1 MDKLFFPVNLNNTH
15 WYVRSVCM
23 LMNTYVNQDITLM
36 HALFSLIILNVS
48 LVACRSLVVCRM
60 QEMKIQYYISVGASN
75 PQLLAATFR
84 YLTEESVT
92 KHGIDLDMS
101 TWELTSL
108 GIAGCPQQA
117 NGYDCGVFLAMFMDL
132 LSDDLEL
139 VFNQNDVTQYRR
151 FLAYSIKNGRLDYP
165 FVKS

>member
-1 MDKLFFPVNLNNTH
+1 M
-15 WYVRSVCM
+15 
-23 LMNTYVNQDITLM
+23 
-36 HALFSLIILNVS
+36 
-48 LVACRSLVVCRM
+48 
-60 QEMKIQYYISVGASN
+60 
-75 PQLLAATFR
+75 
-84 YLTEESVT
+84 T

-117 NGYDCGVFLAMFMDL
+117 NGYDCGVFLAMFMDF